1 MYTNNWN
8 TNIFIQ
14 SRLSLTKRESSIKP
28 LFMFKGFNLLI
39 RLSLVT
45 ASLLFAVPA
54 IAETNNESFFDTV
67 KKDYSEFYSSDRLIR
82 AGFVFA
88 GGAVFANTNLDQDI
102 QDDYQNNTRSPG
114 TDDFAKF
121 TKTFGEGKYLITL
134 SLATAL
140 TSHYL
145 ETSGERSA
153 VGRWGQNTIRAYIVG
168 GPATLLT
175 QQLTGASR
183 PEETLDSS
191 NWKPFNDSNGV
202 SGHAFIGAVPFMTVA
217 RMYDNNKLVKY
228 LMYTASTFTAWS
240 RVNDNSHYFSQAVLG
255 WYLAYEATDTVST
268 TNTKTNSIAYMPF
281 IGPDSFG
288 VAINL
293 KW

>member
-1 MYTNNWN
+1 MYINN
-8 TNIFIQ
+8 FIQ
-14 SRLSLTKRESSIKP
+14 SNFLAATPTKRQSLMLLLLSILRP
-28 LFMFKGFNLLI
+28 NLII
-39 RLSLVT
+39 RLSLVIC
-45 ASLLFAVPA
+45 SLLIVAPT
-54 IAETNNESFFDTV
+54 IADTNNESFFDTI
-67 KKDYSEFYSSDRLIR
+67 KKDYSEFYGSERLIR
-82 AGFVFA
+82 AGLVFA

-102 QDDYQNNTRSPG
+102 QDDYQNNTRTAG

-121 TKTFGEGKYLITL
+121 AKTFGEGKYLITL

-140 TSHYL
+140 SSHYL

-153 VGRWGQNTIRAYIVG
+153 VGRWGQNAIRAYIVG

-183 PEETLDSS
+183 PAETADNS

-202 SGHAFIGAVPFMTVA
+202 SGHAFVGAVPFMTVA
-217 RMYDNNKLVKY
+217 RMYDNNKIVKY
-228 LMYTASTFTAWS
+228 LMYTASTFSAWS

-255 WYLAYEATDTVST
+255 WYLAFEATDTVFT
-268 TNTKTNSIAYMPF
+268 TNSKTNSNSIAYMPF
-281 IGPDSFG
+281 IGSDSFG
-288 VAINL
+288 VAMNL